1 MEDEAAAPVWLYVSN
16 LPPSTPSIGFLSEVN
31 GYLEQEAH
39 LQGRSSCHALDCR
52 TSKKARKG
60 GGRSQRGY
68 LFLTFA
74 TSQEAQWAMTTLS
87 EGFVYRGRK
96 VRAHLAKDK
105 GGGAAPALPLSTPS
119 STNDD
124 EARNA
129 MASDDT
135 SKEGEEHSP
144 RSSRGNANNR
154 SISEL
159 TTASSYEDCAG
170 HNANNTS
177 NNDPL
182 AVFQSAFA
190 KFVVE
195 SEKKDKINLREI
207 ASLRKEIEMLHVALH
222 NMDLEL
228 REERKKGQRPSADN
242 ENTLNNIRTENR
254 RLETDLNKV
263 RSELADSEKKREVAA
278 KEMERV
284 KSTVKGQDRKI
295 GELVRQSSELVRAG
309 MALRKAGEEKD
320 QQMAELKRQIST
332 FQSKGTRAESDAV
345 QLKYLLQNSEA
356 EVQHLKA
363 KLENANK
370 RVDMAKQDYMNAN
383 DKVVAEKIKREAAER
398 KLQKKLLEI
407 KEAKKKE
414 QAKQEPQKKVIAA
427 KPVEGISVISPKANP
442 SPSVPSPIQDASKGR
457 IGSFDSTSLARETQ
471 IASLINFEADYRK
484 KQAAGDGQVV
494 TKEEAEERRQAELE
508 MVESSF
514 STDEVHIK
522 RRDSSTATITR
533 RLGLIVEDGTIHVDL
548 EIKTTDEYLYKS
560 EYKVAINASIPPPSP
575 TSNAPPEGTA
585 MERTTA
591 QQSLPKLL
599 ASCRWETEITKGEE
613 SIFGVLV
620 AADTWA
626 QNEWPSLLEKCSL
639 DRNDSDNVAS
649 EQDSEG
655 KQSVPYNFGRVLI
668 YSHHIYDP
676 DKLKQVIKIASIY
689 HLGGIVKT
697 GTPGFVLVEGLDEN
711 CQSYA
716 DDLLQFRTKM
726 WEMRQSGRRDSA
738 TFSVIDKASYKVQG
752 SEALDKMKVLP
763 EKMKEIENDQLD
775 ELKLACSKI
784 GFDAVLEEHLK
795 LK

>member
-1 MEDEAAAPVWLYVSN
+1 
-16 LPPSTPSIGFLSEVN
+16 
-31 GYLEQEAH
+31 
-39 LQGRSSCHALDCR
+39 
-52 TSKKARKG
+52 
-60 GGRSQRGY
+60 
-68 LFLTFA
+68 
-74 TSQEAQWAMTTLS
+74 
-87 EGFVYRGRK
+87 
-96 VRAHLAKDK
+96 
-105 GGGAAPALPLSTPS
+105 
-119 STNDD
+119 
-124 EARNA
+124 
-129 MASDDT
+129 
-135 SKEGEEHSP
+135 
-144 RSSRGNANNR
+144 
-154 SISEL
+154 
-159 TTASSYEDCAG
+159 
-170 HNANNTS
+170 
-177 NNDPL
+177 
-182 AVFQSAFA
+182 
-190 KFVVE
+190 
-195 SEKKDKINLREI
+195 
-207 ASLRKEIEMLHVALH
+207 ML
-222 NMDLEL
+222 N
-228 REERKKGQRPSADN
+228 
-242 ENTLNNIRTENR
+242 
-254 RLETDLNKV
+254 
-263 RSELADSEKKREVAA
+263 
-278 KEMERV
+278 
-284 KSTVKGQDRKI
+284 
-295 GELVRQSSELVRAG
+295 
-309 MALRKAGEEKD
+309 
-320 QQMAELKRQIST
+320 
-332 FQSKGTRAESDAV
+332 AESDAV

-414 QAKQEPQKKVIAA
+414 QAKPEPQKKAIAA

-442 SPSVPSPIQDASKGR
+442 SPSAPSPIRDVSKGR

-514 STDEVHIK
+514 STDADEVHIT

-533 RLGLIVEDGTIHVDL
+533 RLGLIVEGGTIHVDL

-613 SIFGVLV
+613 SVFGVLV

-639 DRNDSDNVAS
+639 DRNDSNNVAS

-676 DKLKQVIKIASIY
+676 DKLKQVIKLASIY

-726 WEMRQSGRRDSA
+726 WEMKQSGKRDSA

-752 SEALDKMKVLP
+752 REALDKMKVLP

-784 GFDAVLEEHLK
+784 GFDEVLEEHLK